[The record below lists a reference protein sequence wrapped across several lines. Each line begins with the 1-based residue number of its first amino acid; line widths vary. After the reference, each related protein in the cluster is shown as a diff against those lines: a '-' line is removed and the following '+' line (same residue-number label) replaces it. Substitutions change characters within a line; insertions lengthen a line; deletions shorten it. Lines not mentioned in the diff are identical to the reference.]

1 MNPDRAPPAHPVS
14 RGRRLLRSIGSLILR
29 AAVAVVL
36 AGAIAPRAEAQ
47 RRPVSF
53 IRDAEVE
60 ATIRSFAAPL
70 FAAASLDPAAISV
83 HLVNDRS
90 LNAFVANGLNMY
102 LNTGLL
108 MRSDDAGQV
117 IGVIAHETGHIQGGH
132 LAQMREQISQSM
144 VPMILEMLATFGA
157 AGAGMRPGN
166 PNDWGGVRGG
176 GGPSVTERFLLRY
189 SRGMENQA
197 DQAAITLLERTGQSP
212 RGLKEFLDILADQ
225 ELLQVGRQDP
235 YVRTHPVTRERVE
248 FLRAHLAKSRVAN
261 TPTSPALE
269 ERHARMRGK
278 LRGFLEPGRVNTTYK
293 PGDESLEARY
303 ARAIAAYKTLAFA
316 DSARMLDALIR
327 ERPDDPFFIETRAQF
342 QLEQGKAEEARVL
355 YARAAALAPNEPLVV
370 QALGSAELQ
379 AGATKAAIATLERA
393 RRMQPQDADTW
404 RLLAQA
410 YGRDNQVGLADYAQA
425 EHYARLGRR
434 DDAAHFAG
442 RAMRQLPA
450 HSPAW
455 LRAQDIRETSQRR
468 KE

>member
-1 MNPDRAPPAHPVS
+1 MT

-29 AAVAVVL
+29 AAIAVAL
-36 AGAIAPRAEAQ
+36 AGGSALQAGAQ
-47 RRPVSF
+47 KRPVSF

-60 ATIRSFAAPL
+60 ATIRAFAAPL
-70 FAAASLDPAAISV
+70 FAAASLDPGAISV

-90 LNAFVANGLNMY
+90 LNAFVANGLHMY
-102 LNTGLL
+102 INTGLL
-108 MRSDDAGQV
+108 MRSDNASQV

-132 LAQMREQISQSM
+132 LVQMREQISQSM
-144 VPMILEMLATFGA
+144 VPYLLEILATIGGA
-157 AGAGMRPGN
+157 AAGGRAGN
-166 PNDWGGVRGG
+166 PNDWGGVMGG
-176 GGPSVTERFLLRY
+176 GGPTITERFLLRY

-197 DQAAITLLERTGQSP
+197 DQAALQLLDRTGQSA
-212 RGLKEFLDILADQ
+212 RGLKEFLDVIADQ

-235 YVRTHPVTRERVE
+235 YVRTHPITRERVE
-248 FLRAHLAKSRVAN
+248 AIRVHVEKSRLASVPVSA
-261 TPTSPALE
+261 AFV

-278 LRGFLEPGRVNTTYK
+278 LRGFLEPARVPAIYK
-293 PGDESLEARY
+293 AGDESLEARY
-303 ARAIAAYKTLAFA
+303 ARAIAAYRSLSFA
-316 DSARMLDALIR
+316 ESARLLDALIR
-327 ERPDDPFFIETRAQF
+327 ERPNDPFFIETRAQF

-355 YARAAALAPNEPLVV
+355 YARAAALAPEEPLIV

-393 RRMQPQDADTW
+393 RRLQPEDADTW

-410 YGRDNQVGLADYAQA
+410 YGRDNQLGLADYAQA
-425 EHYARLGRR
+425 EHYARIGRR
-434 DDAAHFAG
+434 TEAAHFAE

-450 HSPAW
+450 HGPAW

>member
-1 MNPDRAPPAHPVS
+1 MKPDRAPPAHPVS
-14 RGRRLLRSIGSLILR
+14 RGRRLLRSIGSLILS
-29 AAVAVVL
+29 AAVAVAL
-36 AGAIAPRAEAQ
+36 AGALAPRAEAQ

-90 LNAFVANGLNMY
+90 LNAFVANGLHMY

-108 MRSDDAGQV
+108 MRSDNAGQV

-132 LAQMREQISQSM
+132 LVQMREQISQSM
-144 VPMILEMLATFGA
+144 VPYLLEILATIGGA
-157 AGAGMRPGN
+157 AAGGRTGN
-166 PNDWGGVRGG
+166 PNDWGGVMGG

-197 DQAAITLLERTGQSP
+197 DQAGLVLLERSGQSP
-212 RGLKEFLDILADQ
+212 RGLLEFLEIIADQ
-225 ELLQVGRQDP
+225 ELMQVGRQDP
-235 YVRTHPVTRERVE
+235 YVRTHPITRERVDTV
-248 FLRAHLAKSRVAN
+248 RTHVQKSRFAS
-261 TPTSPALE
+261 TPIPPAVV

-278 LRGFLEPGRVNTTYK
+278 LRGFLEPGRVNSIYK

-316 DSARMLDALIR
+316 ESARLLDALIR
-327 ERPDDPFFIETRAQF
+327 ERPNDPFFIETRAQF
-342 QLEQGKAEEARVL
+342 QLEQGKAEEARAL
-355 YARAAALAPNEPLVV
+355 YARAAALAPNEPLIV

-393 RRMQPQDADTW
+393 RRLQPEDADTW

-410 YGRDNQVGLADYAQA
+410 YGRDNQLGLADHAQA
-425 EHYARLGRR
+425 EHYVRIGRR
-434 DDAAHFAG
+434 NEAAHFAE